1 MAYFVFP
8 FFFCLQ
14 SFFFFLTPP
23 FLPLVPRETTTI
35 PLGQD
40 DGAVRSSQCQRSPHL
55 CSFCPGPQD
64 DLECSA
70 GSVRE
75 TNGKWDLER
84 ERPWGGGRNSK
95 GDLDALVWEANERTH
110 VAYQIEKRTTLI
122 KVPQKNWGIWWKS
135 LWKECWPAEKGL
147 TPEHTVLF
155 LLLGDLRSFISFCS
169 LWASPEYWCVYP
181 LNVFSILLV
190 FRPFPHIAQSFE
202 SMFHL

>member
-14 SFFFFLTPP
+14 SFFSFFFFYPP
-23 FLPLVPRETTTI
+23 FSASGPQRNDHHPAGTGWRCC
-35 PLGQD
+35 
-40 DGAVRSSQCQRSPHL
+40 RSSQCQHSPHL

-64 DLECSA
+64 DLEWSA

-110 VAYQIEKRTTLI
+110 VAYQIEKRTILI
-122 KVPQKNWGIWWKS
+122 KVPQNNWWKS
-135 LWKECWPAEKGL
+135 LWKECWPADLQLERLDSWTHCALSSVGRFAKFS
-147 TPEHTVLF
+147 F
-155 LLLGDLRSFISFCS
+155 LL
-169 LWASPEYWCVYP
+169 
-181 LNVFSILLV
+181 
-190 FRPFPHIAQSFE
+190 
-202 SMFHL
+202 